1 MGALSLE
8 APLVAVGEVA
18 PELDRTGA
26 VVVVVVVAAVA
37 VEVVEELVDDEMS
50 TPSVF
55 VELPSVL
62 VLTELTSFPPSPH
75 CTTVSQPP
83 AKVSSQYD
91 DWVQRAK

>member
-26 VVVVVVVAAVA
+26 VVVVVAAVA

>member
-26 VVVVVVVAAVA
+26 VVVVVVAAVA